1 MAPMR
6 ARSLFQ
12 LENSALASSTLLV
25 KCSSTTCKVSVI
37 AFFPD
42 DLSRTSYRCV
52 PTRATRKQRT
62 NKLGRCYQPER
73 PICTLARYS
82 LPIRTAPFTY
92 MCLST
97 QVKGVGGGGNARAR
111 WSLARRTY
119 PYSTASITH
128 TSRYQ
133 LLTVF
138 SFNSLL
144 VTPPTRHQR
153 LLNVLW

>member
-97 QVKGVGGGGNARAR
+97 QVKGVGGGERACT
-111 WSLARRTY
+111 LVAGTQDVPLLDCQHH
-119 PYSTASITH
+119 PYFPLSAAYRI
-128 TSRYQ
+128 
-133 LLTVF
+133 
-138 SFNSLL
+138 L
-144 VTPPTRHQR
+144 V
-153 LLNVLW
+153 